1 MCIVLT
7 MSERMMKKTRM
18 TGPELISEY
27 EWLVSMGMSPAL
39 ACDQLQKNFG
49 AMARLLR
56 RYDRPELAAP
66 LDAERNRDRAIE
78 QRRVA

>member
-1 MCIVLT
+1 
-7 MSERMMKKTRM
+7 MKKTRM

-39 ACDQLQKNFG
+39 ACDQLERNFG

-56 RYDRPELAAP
+56 RYGRPELAAP
-66 LDAERNRDRAIE
+66 LDAERNRDRVFE